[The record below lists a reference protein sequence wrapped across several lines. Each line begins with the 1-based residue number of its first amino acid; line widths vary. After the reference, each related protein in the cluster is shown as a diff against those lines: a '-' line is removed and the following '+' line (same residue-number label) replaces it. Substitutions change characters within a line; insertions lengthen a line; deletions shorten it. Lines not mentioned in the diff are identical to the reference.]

1 MNFKDFEN
9 LKQRVSRAKDA
20 VAKKDA
26 DGFTQALNVHPGE
39 TVTVQGIKSP
49 EQLEDEILTLCI
61 WIWSMKDYLKTLAI
75 ANGGSGQQIESIVN
89 NNDSLAIVADIANRA
104 KHGTLTHSRT
114 ADFAKLSGVGYSIGQ
129 AALNSIAFGESGVTL
144 DVGKPEDAEFNAKV
158 EFESGNRDAISV
170 IADALTAWETEA
182 YPLIGA

>member
-61 WIWSMKDYLKTLAI
+61 WIWSMKDYLL
-75 ANGGSGQQIESIVN
+75 
-89 NNDSLAIVADIANRA
+89 SLIHI
-104 KHGTLTHSRT
+104 
-114 ADFAKLSGVGYSIGQ
+114 
-129 AALNSIAFGESGVTL
+129 
-144 DVGKPEDAEFNAKV
+144 
-158 EFESGNRDAISV
+158 
-170 IADALTAWETEA
+170 
-182 YPLIGA
+182 